1 MDYDIIYVG
10 DGRNAPAN
18 DHRTTRPSGPWRP
31 GGGAGSR
38 TVVVPPSSR
47 PTVITGSPSAFY
59 QPPYQPAYQPA
70 YQPMGYAPNG
80 YQAFQPPMETFASR
94 FGMTSGELIDTG
106 IQLLAA
112 ILPLPGAPTA
122 QGEAITDVENLVT
135 YQGALAQHAKR
146 DEQLRT
152 VGNLLVRIL
161 K

>member
-18 DHRTTRPSGPWRP
+18 DHRRGPQAPWRPSGNGP
-31 GGGAGSR
+31 AGSR

-47 PTVITGSPSAFY
+47 PTVITGSPSAY
-59 QPPYQPAYQPA
+59 YQPAYQPA
-70 YQPMGYAPNG
+70 YQPMGYAPVG
-80 YQAFQPPMETFASR
+80 YQPFTPPMATFASR

-122 QGEAITDVENLVT
+122 QGEALTDVENLVT